1 MDNET
6 KTLKN
11 WIYEETEIYFYML
24 GRTDEVINK
33 ILKNNRKKSILD
45 LSKYEINGVVYVVSD
60 FIKQSM
66 NTLINKVNDKIKKSE
81 GTEKKL
87 NQGCIELLK
96 INLKE
101 IEYNKLALCYF
112 NLLVKR
118 HNCLNNLFSDFNK
131 AKRKKANK

>member
-1 MDNET
+1 MNNET
-6 KTLKN
+6 KILKD
-11 WIYEETEIYFYML
+11 WIYEETEIYFYMV

-66 NTLINKVNDKIKKSE
+66 NTLINKVKDKIKKSE

-87 NQGCIELLK
+87 NKGCTELLK

-101 IEYNKLALCYF
+101 IEYSKLALCYF

-118 HNCLNNLFSDFNK
+118 HNCLK
-131 AKRKKANK
+131 AFK

>member
-33 ILKNNRKKSILD
+33 ILKNNSKKSILD
-45 LSKYEINGVVYVVSD
+45 LSEYEIKGVVYVVSD

-66 NTLINKVNDKIKKSE
+66 NTLINKVKDKIKKSE

-87 NQGCIELLK
+87 NQGCTELLK
-96 INLKE
+96 INLKK
-101 IEYNKLALCYF
+101 IDYNKLALCYF

-118 HNCLNNLFSDFNK
+118 DNCLKSFK
-131 AKRKKANK
+131 

>member
-24 GRTDEVINK
+24 DRTDEVINK
-33 ILKNNRKKSILD
+33 ILKNNSKKSILD
-45 LSKYEINGVVYVVSD
+45 LSEYEIKGVAYVVSD

-66 NTLINKVNDKIKKSE
+66 NTLINKIKDKIKKSK
-81 GTEKKL
+81 GTDKKL

-96 INLKE
+96 INLKK
-101 IEYNKLALCYF
+101 IDYDKLALCYF

-118 HNCLNNLFSDFNK
+118 HNCLKSF
-131 AKRKKANK
+131 

>member
-11 WIYEETEIYFYML
+11 WIYEETEIYFYMV

-45 LSKYEINGVVYVVSD
+45 LSKYEINGVVYVISD

-66 NTLINKVNDKIKKSE
+66 NILINMVNDKIKKSE
-81 GTEKKL
+81 GTNKKL
-87 NQGCIELLK
+87 NKGCTELLK
-96 INLKE
+96 INLKK
-101 IEYNKLALCYF
+101 IDYNKLALCYF

-118 HNCLNNLFSDFNK
+118 HNCLKSFK
-131 AKRKKANK
+131 